1 MDRLYIFLLAGN
13 GRSFPV
19 KIRGNWEGEGAGSA
33 NPEKRTRNLPERL
46 RASRPR
52 GWRKKPP
59 FGPDDFRRKTDGNFD
74 ENPAAQP
81 FCPARP
87 SFCIFPFG
95 PDYSIMDVKIE
106 STFPQ
111 GELFSAESELF

>member
-1 MDRLYIFLLAGN
+1 M
-13 GRSFPV
+13 
-19 KIRGNWEGEGAGSA
+19 
-33 NPEKRTRNLPERL
+33 
-46 RASRPR
+46 
-52 GWRKKPP
+52 
-59 FGPDDFRRKTDGNFD
+59 DGNFD